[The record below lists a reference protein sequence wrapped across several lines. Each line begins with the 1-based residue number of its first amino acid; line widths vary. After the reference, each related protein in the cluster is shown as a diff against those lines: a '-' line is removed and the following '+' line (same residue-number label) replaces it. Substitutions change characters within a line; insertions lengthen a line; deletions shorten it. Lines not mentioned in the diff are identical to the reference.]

1 MEDSFWAMIRERR
14 RMRFILR
21 SVDDACAICRSKN
34 SNWEMQMDG
43 QMIGVDLEFLERKK
57 CVQLSL
63 YQDMTSK

>member
-1 MEDSFWAMIRERR
+1 
-14 RMRFILR
+14 MRFILR